1 MARFLPVLAVLL
13 TASAAAAQR
22 SPDFPRTKS
31 YIIQLTSS
39 QYSSGLGEYLIPPL
53 TKAMRKT
60 GMRYEGGPGAVY
72 AATVEIGSD
81 VGAWYGEG
89 DAQEWLYQSTATVG
103 LSPADV
109 DIEPEGRLSPSFSV
123 TAQLLTPN
131 ADREDEMACLI
142 ALATREMAARYVP
155 RGHVTVN
162 GAGCARK

>member
-13 TASAAAAQR
+13 TASGAAAQQ

-60 GMRYEGGPGAVY
+60 GMRYEGGHGAGY

-81 VGAWYGEG
+81 VGAWYGKG
-89 DAQEWLYQSTATVG
+89 DAQEWLYQSTVTVG

-109 DIEPEGRLSPSFSV
+109 DVEPEGRLTPSFSV
-123 TAQLLTPN
+123 TAKLLTPN

-142 ALATREMAARYVP
+142 TLATREMAARYVP